1 MILNH
6 IDKKLTVERFFTQFS
21 IGKSLVFLIN
31 DVVNYMTFAHLA
43 RQNGRTRGKNVNCV
57 QIKGSQWLSAWSK
70 TH

>member
-6 IDKKLTVERFFTQFS
+6 IDKKLTVQGFFTQFS

-43 RQNGRTRGKNVNCV
+43 Q
-57 QIKGSQWLSAWSK
+57 
-70 TH
+70 